1 MSIAPLRDALATI
14 YRAFREPAIIDG
26 REDITIDIS
35 LEAGA
40 RFENWLIVHAP
51 AEVRNYIQQ
60 NTQRD
65 LPTAWRHVTI
75 DGVRIRW
82 PVKLRDG
89 GKPWAPVR

>member
-14 YRAFREPAIIDG
+14 YHVFREPAIIDG

-40 RFENWLIVHAP
+40 RFESWLIAHAP
-51 AEVRNYIQQ
+51 AELRFDPNFI
-60 NTQRD
+60 TQRLQLE

-82 PVKLRDG
+82 PVKLKG
-89 GKPWAPVR
+89 